1 MLLTTLVALS
11 LAAAPAPAT
20 TSTCQA
26 PAHTGTFRVT
36 AITRDSSVSKIGM
49 ILLEN
54 VDGCL
59 EATMLT
65 DDGGPAIIDKAT
77 VKDDV
82 LTGSLRTR
90 GGEAKITVRFT
101 ANGLEG
107 TIGEGKSEWRLAG
120 RRTSDPDVRVGVAK

>member
-1 MLLTTLVALS
+1 MLLTALAALS
-11 LAAAPAPAT
+11 LAAAPAPAA
-20 TSTCQA
+20 SCQA

-36 AITRDSSVSKIGM
+36 AIARDSSIATIGM

-65 DDGGPAIIDKAT
+65 DDGAPAIIDKAA
-77 VKDDV
+77 VRDDV

-90 GGEAKITVRFT
+90 HGDAKITVRFT
-101 ANGLEG
+101 AAGLEG
-107 TIGEGKSEWRLAG
+107 TIGEGKSQWHLAG
-120 RRTSDPDVRVGVAK
+120 RRTSDPDLRVGVAR